1 MKNNFFL
8 CITTCHYQIIS
19 ILLLFNGLCGIL
31 FSENL
36 IKILISLEFIINA
49 INILF
54 ISFSSY
60 KSDISYLGYT
70 VVLFT
75 TGISAIVMAIGI
87 YIIYQI
93 NKYFGTIDLHKIYK
107 KYKDNI
113 EC

>member
-8 CITTCHYQIIS
+8 CITTYHYQIIS

-87 YIIYQI
+87 YLAYQI
-93 NKYFGTIDLHKIYK
+93 NKHFGTIELHKIYK